1 MKTER
6 EFGMVPNRSNPD
18 RYIRL
23 VQYEQH
29 IDSDG
34 PDVSDPG
41 VGKRVTAVRRE
52 FELMDVSNPRGANY
66 AGTVW
71 SWECVHV
78 EELRGFPPSPHV
90 RDPDHDEP
98 EELRRQRILAIRLA
112 IHTGDKRYDIPKWAP
127 RVAAA

>member
-6 EFGMVPNRSNPD
+6 EFGMVPNRSNPG

-23 VQYEQH
+23 VQYEQRA
-29 IDSDG
+29 
-34 PDVSDPG
+34 VSDATG
-41 VGKRVTAVRRE
+41 VAAEYPLTMVAVRRE
-52 FELMDVSNPRGANY
+52 FELLDISNPRGANY
-66 AGTVW
+66 AGPVW

-78 EELRGFPPSPHV
+78 EELRGFPPSQHV

-112 IHTGDKRYDIPKWAP
+112 IHTGDKRYELPKWAP

>member
-6 EFGMVPNRSNPD
+6 EFGMVPNRSNPG

-23 VQYEQH
+23 VQYERCMC
-29 IDSDG
+29 DSS
-34 PDVSDPG
+34 V
-41 VGKRVTAVRRE
+41 VAVVAVRRE
-52 FELMDVSNPRGANY
+52 FELLDISNPRGANY
-66 AGTVW
+66 AGPVW

-78 EELRGFPPSPHV
+78 EELRGFPPSQHV